1 MSDMNTSTQARR
13 NAMREA
19 EVMARLRK
27 SRTISTFWLCDPC
40 TRWAALNRLEQRGA
54 ITVHMR
60 PFPCYRVTIH
70 RGKKAAKQEG
80 EG

>member
-1 MSDMNTSTQARR
+1 MNAATQARH
-13 NAMREA
+13 AMREA
-19 EVMARLRK
+19 EVMAELRR
-27 SRTISTFWLCDPC
+27 SRTISTFWLSDPN
-40 TRWAALNRLEQRGA
+40 TRWAALNRLEKRGA

-70 RGKKAAKQEG
+70 RKQAASKEG